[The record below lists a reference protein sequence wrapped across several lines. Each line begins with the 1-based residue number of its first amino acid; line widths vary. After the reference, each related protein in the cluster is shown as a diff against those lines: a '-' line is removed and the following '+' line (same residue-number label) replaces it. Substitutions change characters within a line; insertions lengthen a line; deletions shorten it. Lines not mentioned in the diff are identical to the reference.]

1 MRVSA
6 EYTTAL
12 PAGQPWGRMNLSGAD
27 LWLPLGFGFLAG
39 LAIVGAIGNWLKFV
53 LGLRQS
59 VSPAYPSK
67 PQRRIGDFPLLAFI
81 SPVPWLSF
89 LGLPFASYYFIR
101 VRHSESAIAFFAVI
115 GSLILIWLV
124 GSTLLIWRLRKKTQK
139 SQRQRKD

>member
-1 MRVSA
+1 
-6 EYTTAL
+6 
-12 PAGQPWGRMNLSGAD
+12 MNLSGAE

-39 LAIVGAIGNWLKFV
+39 LAIIGAIGNWLKFV

-67 PQRRIGDFPLLAFI
+67 PQRRIGGFPLLAFI

-89 LGLPFASYYFIR
+89 LGLPFAAYYFIR
-101 VRHSESAIAFFAVI
+101 VRNSESSIAFFAAI

-124 GSTLLIWRLRKKTQK
+124 GSALLIWRLRKRKQK
-139 SQRQRKD
+139 NQSQRQLND